1 LSLPIH
7 SLQLPAELSATKFS
21 IGRARSSSRNV
32 LLVNPWIHDF
42 TAFDLWM
49 KPLGLLYIASV
60 LEAEGYEVGFIDCV
74 DPEAGP
80 RSRGILGEYNCH
92 YIHSEEIDKP
102 AAFRDIPRKFK
113 RFGMTPQEFRN
124 RLRALPRPEVIGV
137 SSMMS
142 YWYPGVAETIEVLK
156 ETFPG
161 VPIVLGGIY
170 ATLCE
175 DHAKTLGADLVIAG
189 RGEKA
194 MLDLMDDFFDIQSE
208 RPEFSDQLDDMP
220 RPAYH
225 HYERPSSACMLTS
238 LGCPYKCTYCASHV
252 LYPEFRLRQVTK
264 VVDEIEWYVR
274 HHRIQ
279 DITFYDD
286 ALLLASQ
293 RHIEAICEGIIERG
307 LEARFHTPNGLH
319 AEMISPRLAKK
330 LYAAGF
336 KTIRLGF
343 ETSDIERQKD
353 SDNKVSNS
361 GFSRAIRNL
370 YEAGFT
376 PREVTA
382 YVLIG
387 MPDQPAEEV
396 LDSVQFVQDRKVRV
410 SLSQYSPIPGTVEY
424 EKAVR
429 NGFDGTDPL
438 LANKTIYA
446 MRELGMKFEDYERVR
461 RVSKEGNERIMQNI

>member
-1 LSLPIH
+1 
-7 SLQLPAELSATKFS
+7 
-21 IGRARSSSRNV
+21 GRARSGSRSV

-60 LEAEGYEVGFIDCV
+60 LETEGYQVCFIDCV
-74 DPEAGP
+74 DPESGP

-92 YIHSEEIDKP
+92 YIHSEEIEKP
-102 AAFRDIPRKFK
+102 IAFRDIPRKFK
-113 RFGMTPQEFRN
+113 RYGMKPEEFRS
-124 RLRALPRPEVIGV
+124 RLHALPPPEVIGL

-142 YWYPGVAETIEVLK
+142 YWYPGVAETIEVLR

-175 DHAKTLGADLVIAG
+175 EHARTLGADAVITG
-189 RGEKA
+189 RGERD
-194 MLDLMDDFFDIQSE
+194 MLELMDDFFGNHADRS
-208 RPEFSDQLDDMP
+208 RFSDQLDDMP

-225 HYERPSSACMLTS
+225 LYDRPSSACMLTS

-252 LYPEFRLRQVTK
+252 LYPRFRLRQVPK
-264 VVDEIEWYVR
+264 VVDDIEWYVR
-274 HHRIQ
+274 HHGIQ

-293 RHIEAICEGIIERG
+293 RHIEAICEGIIDRG
-307 LEARFHTPNGLH
+307 LTARFHTPNGLH
-319 AEMISPRLAKK
+319 TEMVSPSLARK
-330 LYAAGF
+330 LHAAGF

-361 GFSRAIRNL
+361 GFSRAIQNL

-376 PREVTA
+376 PRDVMA

-387 MPDQPAEEV
+387 MPGQPADEV
-396 LDSVQFVQDRKVRV
+396 LESVRFVHERKARV

-424 EKAVR
+424 GKAIR
-429 NGFDGTDPL
+429 NGFDGSDPL
-438 LANKTIYA
+438 MANKTIYA
-446 MRELGMKFEDYERVR
+446 MRELGMKFDDYERVR
-461 RVSKEGNERIMQNI
+461 RVSKEGNERIMGNTQT

>member
-1 LSLPIH
+1 
-7 SLQLPAELSATKFS
+7 
-21 IGRARSSSRNV
+21 
-32 LLVNPWIHDF
+32 LVNPWIHDF

-60 LEAEGYEVGFIDCV
+60 LEAEGYKVGFIDCV

-80 RSRGILGEYNCH
+80 RSRGTLGEYNCH
-92 YIHSEEIDKP
+92 YIHSEEIHKP
-102 AAFRDIPRKFK
+102 SAFRDIPRKFK
-113 RFGMTPQEFRN
+113 RYGMTPEEFRS
-124 RLRALPRPEVIGV
+124 RLRSLPQPEAIGV

-189 RGEKA
+189 RGERA
-194 MLDLMDDFFDIQSE
+194 MLELMDDFFDISAD
-208 RPEFSDQLDDMP
+208 RSWFSDQLDDMP

-252 LYPEFRLRQVTK
+252 LYPEFRLRQVAK

-274 HHRIQ
+274 HHQIQ

-293 RHIEAICEGIIERG
+293 RHIEAICEGIVERG
-307 LEARFHTPNGLH
+307 LNARFHTPNGLH
-319 AEMISPRLAKK
+319 AEMISPTLAKK
-330 LYAAGF
+330 LYASGF

-376 PREVTA
+376 PREVMA

-387 MPDQPAEEV
+387 MPEQPAEEV
-396 LDSVQFVQDRKVRV
+396 LDSVRFVQDRNVRV

-429 NGFDGTDPL
+429 NGFDGSDPL

-461 RVSKEGNERIMQNI
+461 RVSKEGNEQIMRNA